1 MVMAK
6 QAKVYKLTDPAKPAK
21 SLIFL
26 LKLEIVFALTAVIS
40 SLNELRVLVGIKN
53 NSFASEEAMLSAADR
68 SDLIQALIGSAQILL
83 AGIILIVFL
92 RWMYRAAA
100 NNRAWGIE
108 NITQKPH
115 WGWINFIIPVW
126 SLFKPYEFFR
136 EIWNAVEFD
145 KSEPAAWKKLPA
157 PKRLKIF
164 WACFII
170 GNILGRAAFKMARK
184 AETVESLI
192 TVNSLSML
200 DDLLD
205 IVQDMALIA
214 LVAGIMTRQAAYS
227 KKLAEESAAE
237 PEMQSI

>member
-1 MVMAK
+1 MAK
-6 QAKVYKLTDPAKPAK
+6 EKIYKLTDPAKPAK

-26 LKLEIVFALTAVIS
+26 LKLEIVFALIAVIS
-40 SLNELRVLVGIKN
+40 SLNGLRVLVGIKN
-53 NSFASEEAMLSAADR
+53 NSFASKEAMTAAADQ
-68 SDLIQALIGSAQILL
+68 SDLIEMIVGAAQILL

-136 EIWNAVEFD
+136 EIWNAVVFD

-157 PKRLKIF
+157 PKCLKIF

-170 GNILGRAAFKMARK
+170 SGFLGRAAFKMALK

-192 TVNSLSML
+192 TVNSLNML
-200 DDLLD
+200 NDLLD
-205 IVQDMALIA
+205 IVQDMALIT
-214 LVAGIMTRQAAYS
+214 LIAGIMTRQLQYCQ
-227 KKLAEESAAE
+227 KLAE
-237 PEMQSI
+237 QSSENAILNEQ

>member
-1 MVMAK
+1 MANK
-6 QAKVYKLTDPAKPAK
+6 EKVYKFTDPAKPAK

-26 LKLEIVFALTAVIS
+26 LKLEIVFALAAVIS

-53 NSFASEEAMLSAADR
+53 NSFASEEAMLSAANR
-68 SDLIQALIGSAQILL
+68 SDLIERIIGSAQILL

-100 NNRAWGIE
+100 NNHAWKIE

-145 KSEPAAWKKLPA
+145 KSESAAWKKLPA
-157 PKRLKIF
+157 PKCLKIF

-170 GNILGRAAFKMARK
+170 SGSLGRAAFKMALK

-200 DDLLD
+200 NELLD

-214 LVAGIMTRQAAYS
+214 LIAGIMTRQIQYCR
-227 KKLAEESAAE
+227 KLAEQNCEAE
-237 PEMQSI
+237 CYTA